1 MEIQVSD
8 SLFAMKI
15 GGVRTILISAED
27 QQLANA
33 KASPR
38 DLATATFR
46 QLNCNDAMLCVTL
59 HDADGFAFSGTV
71 RNVSPGVL
79 SQRVRINPQPSSAY
93 DGIDAVA

>member
-1 MEIQVSD
+1 
-8 SLFAMKI
+8 MKI

-46 QLNCNDAMLCVTL
+46 RLNCNDAMVVSFKVYETYVAPCVTL

-71 RNVSPGVL
+71 RNISPGV
-79 SQRVRINPQPSSAY
+79 PSSAY

>member
-1 MEIQVSD
+1 LGLEIQVSD

-38 DLATATFR
+38 DR
-46 QLNCNDAMLCVTL
+46 DRDIQ
-59 HDADGFAFSGTV
+59 
-71 RNVSPGVL
+71 
-79 SQRVRINPQPSSAY
+79 
-93 DGIDAVA
+93 AVEL